1 MTVRINKQ
9 KINLR
14 EKLAGVEDKVNFD
27 EVVRGL
33 GEYTAPLI
41 LNKDGGN
48 VGIGTTN
55 PVNAL
60 HVHGQVDGLGYI
72 RITDGSTG
80 SSAADGVRIGY
91 NALGLRIQNYEN
103 TNISF
108 FTNGTTEALTIKNDG
123 KVGIGTANP
132 GVKLVIEESSSD
144 VVTQYRASNNYAGQI
159 IGKTSGIFSLNGRLG
174 LDFNLTGDQTSAM
187 RIDSDGNVGIGTK
200 DPGYKLDV
208 HGWINAQADALSTD
222 AVINL
227 AASNANNYSAI
238 SRIKSTSESDL
249 NGASSLTLSTRAANN
264 EINEHMRIDSAGNVG
279 IGTTNPDYSL
289 SVVSNT
295 NPAKI
300 GIHGYG
306 SFSDGSVA
314 AQLLFLGKD
323 SGGGNRSLAH
333 IQVREHAHASGTG
346 SMEFHTRLGGNEKA
360 RMTIDSAGN
369 VGIGTMVPDAQLH
382 LTPSS
387 GDKGVRVDTL
397 NNSTAPA
404 FQVRYDNSTT
414 VQILASGNSYF
425 NGGNVGIGTT
435 SPGAKLEVDCQMGA
449 HSLDTDNFNQ
459 VGLLVRSSA
468 TAGSGAKGGS
478 IAFTN
483 VSGSGG
489 KHASI
494 TAVQTDDDSNNIGLA
509 FEVHQDGTS
518 GDPLIE
524 AMRIDRNGNV
534 GIGTTNPGTHKLN
547 VNGTTFCTSA
557 SWSGSDDRIKHNEQP
572 IIGALETLSKITP
585 KKYIKTTEMYDA
597 DHDFELDTDGNPVDS
612 NGEPVEH
619 RIEAGVIAQ
628 QVLTVD
634 ELAFAVSPEG
644 VDEDGA
650 VTSPHGLDYNSL
662 FTYAIAAIQE
672 QQQLINDLKSRIET
686 LEQQ

>member
-33 GEYTAPLI
+33 GEYTGNVGIGTTLTI
-41 LNKDGGN
+41 KNDGN

-55 PVNAL
+55 PISPL
-60 HVHGQVDGLGYI
+60 HIKVGTDNNFEIYEAEATGTL
-72 RITDGSTG
+72 RLITFNDARDENVPIEFAASKFNFLTG
-80 SSAADGVRIGY
+80 
-91 NALGLRIQNYEN
+91 N
-103 TNISF
+103 
-108 FTNGTTEALTIKNDG
+108 
-123 KVGIGTANP
+123 VGIGTTNPDVKLEVKALTPVIRSTYSTSNDYLQFFHNGSNAYIDFSADDLIVRGPGNANFMRIDSTGNVGIGDTSPGIRLYVPNFYQYGSSNNGSAKLGDIRFDITGTMAEGLRYFGSGAWEAEDTEGSIIQQTSGRIAFLTNANLTVGNTYTPTERMRIDSAGNVGIGTTNP
-132 GVKLVIEESSSD
+132 GVKLVIEESTSD
-144 VVTQYRASNNYAGQI
+144 VVTRYRANNNYAGQI
-159 IGKTSGIFSLNGRLG
+159 IGKTSGVFSLNGRLG

-187 RIDSDGNVGIGTK
+187 YIT
-200 DPGYKLDV
+200 
-208 HGWINAQADALSTD
+208 ST
-222 AVINL
+222 
-227 AASNANNYSAI
+227 
-238 SRIKSTSESDL
+238 
-249 NGASSLTLSTRAANN
+249 
-264 EINEHMRIDSAGNVG
+264 
-279 IGTTNPDYSL
+279 
-289 SVVSNT
+289 
-295 NPAKI
+295 
-300 GIHGYG
+300 
-306 SFSDGSVA
+306 
-314 AQLLFLGKD
+314 
-323 SGGGNRSLAH
+323 
-333 IQVREHAHASGTG
+333 
-346 SMEFHTRLGGNEKA
+346 
-360 RMTIDSAGN
+360 
-369 VGIGTMVPDAQLH
+369 
-382 LTPSS
+382 
-387 GDKGVRVDTL
+387 
-397 NNSTAPA
+397 
-404 FQVRYDNSTT
+404 
-414 VQILASGNSYF
+414 
-425 NGGNVGIGTT
+425 GNVGIGTT

-644 VDEDGA
+644 VDEDGT